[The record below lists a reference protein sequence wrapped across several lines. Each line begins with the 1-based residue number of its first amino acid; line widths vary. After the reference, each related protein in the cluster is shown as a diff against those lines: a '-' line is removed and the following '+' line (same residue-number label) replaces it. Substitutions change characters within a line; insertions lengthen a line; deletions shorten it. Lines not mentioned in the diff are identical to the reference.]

1 MAKRDTHCSDKCC
14 GSDVKAEDCTCPP
27 TCKHCNCN
35 AKNVNE
41 GLGELADM
49 AERDHEVQMARA
61 QLYKLAKYS
70 IKLHDMLKG
79 ISEAEGIEGWQQAK
93 ITKASDYISS
103 VYHSLDYE
111 KNVDGKNQMNAMVLA
126 QSAKE
131 STDPYKARLH
141 NRLSERK
148 LTKGK
153 GKKRYGKNAKK
164 ESLNREAKKI
174 LGEGQGYQV
183 YLELSEAPIGDVVN
197 KMKKVLSKLPKQAA
211 KKATGIIKK
220 IPKSAWPIAAG
231 ILFSMLGADPAS
243 AQDLSLNIDMDAF
256 RAAMAEL
263 EQLQADL
270 SDKAADFSQ
279 QHGDTVSQRTNPLG
293 QGSSTNTTS
302 NATGQSDLARQAS
315 RVGRGFADILT
326 RNR

>member
-79 ISEAEGIEGWQQAK
+79 VSEAEGIEGWQQAK

-111 KNVDGKNQMNAMVLA
+111 KNVEDSNQMDAMAFA
-126 QSAKE
+126 QAAKE

-141 NRLSERK
+141 KILKEKAMSKAQQQAAGIALAAKKKGEK
-148 LTKGK
+148 PKGK
-153 GKKRYGKNAKK
+153 GAAASMAKMSKKD
-164 ESLNREAKKI
+164 
-174 LGEGQGYQV
+174 
-183 YLELSEAPIGDVVN
+183 LEDFAGT
-197 KMKKVLSKLPKQAA
+197 KHKGLPK
-211 KKATGIIKK
+211 KK
-220 IPKSAWPIAAG
+220 
-231 ILFSMLGADPAS
+231 
-243 AQDLSLNIDMDAF
+243 N
-256 RAAMAEL
+256 
-263 EQLQADL
+263 
-270 SDKAADFSQ
+270 
-279 QHGDTVSQRTNPLG
+279 N
-293 QGSSTNTTS
+293 
-302 NATGQSDLARQAS
+302 
-315 RVGRGFADILT
+315 
-326 RNR
+326 